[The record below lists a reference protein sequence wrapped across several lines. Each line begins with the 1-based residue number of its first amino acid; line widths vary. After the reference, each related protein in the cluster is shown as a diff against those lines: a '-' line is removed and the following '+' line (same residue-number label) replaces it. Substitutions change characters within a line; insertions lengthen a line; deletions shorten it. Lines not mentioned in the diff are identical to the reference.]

1 MSADAVLTG
10 RKEGKFYQLTRD
22 PVLFISVLLIL
33 GLLLLF
39 IVYPLYAAAKLSL
52 TPGGKFSFS
61 EYSYIFTHSGY
72 IKTIRNSVTLGI
84 TVATLATTVGFI
96 FAFAMT
102 KGNIGGK
109 RFFQGMGILPIISP
123 PFMFALSVILLFG
136 RNGLITAKLLNL
148 DTGGIYGFKGLVIV
162 QVITMYP
169 IAYMTLVGI
178 LQAIDPDLET
188 CAMNLGAKRGRT
200 FWTVTFP
207 LALPGIF
214 ASWLLVF
221 VGSLTDFGNP
231 IIIGGEFDVLSVKAY
246 LEFTGMG
253 NLPRGAALAI
263 LLLVPTVFVFF
274 IQKYIMK
281 NKTYVTITGKS
292 SRRGSASVSKATR
305 AGLFAFCLGVSVFVL
320 MFYTTIIGGSFVK
333 LWGVNWTPT
342 LKWFA
347 YSFDVGFTTLKNT
360 LYLAIIQTPITA
372 SLGMVIAFIVVRKS
386 FPGKG
391 SLDFLSMLS
400 YAIPGTAIGI
410 GYILAFNKAP
420 FDLSGTAFILIAV
433 YVFRNVPI
441 GVQGGIAALKQ
452 ISPDIEE
459 SSTNLG
465 ATTAYTFRK
474 VTLPLIRPSFFAGAT
489 FAFVRAM
496 TAISAIIFLVSARWN
511 HLTVLIL
518 AQTEIMRLG
527 AASVLSFVLI
537 VVIMI
542 FVFLIMKLTGL
553 KQSQIFGTTN

>member
-1 MSADAVLTG
+1 MELTG
-10 RKEGKFYQLTRD
+10 SLDVKKEGRFYQLTRD

-52 TPGGKFSFS
+52 TPGGKFSIS
-61 EYSYIFTHSGY
+61 EYSYIFSHSGY
-72 IKTIRNSVTLGI
+72 TRTILNSVTLGI
-84 TVATLATTVGFI
+84 IVATIATTVGFI
-96 FAFAMT
+96 FAYGMT
-102 KGNIGGK
+102 KGNIPGK
-109 RFFQGMGILPIISP
+109 GFFQSMGILPIISP

-136 RNGLITAKLLNL
+136 RNGLITAKLLHL
-148 DTGGIYGFKGLVIV
+148 DTGGIYGLKGLVIV

-178 LQAIDPDLET
+178 LQGIDPDLET
-188 CAMNLGAKRGRT
+188 CAMNLGAKRART

-263 LLLVPTVFVFF
+263 ILLVPTVAVFF

-281 NKTYVTITGKS
+281 NKAYVTITGKS

-305 AGLFAFCLGVSVFVL
+305 TGLFAFCLSVSLFVL
-320 MFYTTIIGGSFVK
+320 MFYLTIIGGSFVK
-333 LWGVNWTPT
+333 LWGIDWTPT

-360 LYLAIIQTPITA
+360 LFLAIIQTPITA
-372 SLGMVIAFIVVRKS
+372 LLGMIIAFIIVRKS

-391 SLDFLSMLS
+391 ALDFLSMLS

-420 FDLSGTAFILIAV
+420 FELSGTAFILIAV

-465 ATTAYTFRK
+465 ANTTHTFRK
-474 VTLPLIRPSFFAGAT
+474 ITLPLIRPSFFAGAT

-537 VVIMI
+537 LVITG

>member
-1 MSADAVLTG
+1 MDSNSTTLTRREG
-10 RKEGKFYQLTRD
+10 RFYQLTRD
-22 PVLFISVLLIL
+22 PILFISVILIF

-39 IVYPLYAAAKLSL
+39 IIYPLYSAVKLSL

-61 EYSYIFTHSGY
+61 EYSYVFSHSGY
-72 IKTIRNSVTLGI
+72 TRTILNSVTLGAL
-84 TVATLATTVGFI
+84 VATLATVVGFI
-96 FAFAMT
+96 FAYAMT
-102 KGNIGGK
+102 KANVGGK
-109 RFFQGMGILPIISP
+109 RFFQSMGILPIISP

-136 RNGLITAKLLNL
+136 RNGLISAKLLGL
-148 DTGGIYGFKGLVIV
+148 DTGGIYGLRGLIIV

-178 LQAIDPDLET
+178 LQGIDPDLET
-188 CAMNLGAKRGRT
+188 CAMNLGAKRGHT

-263 LLLVPTVFVFF
+263 LLLIPTVFVFF

-281 NKTYVTITGKS
+281 NKSYVTITGKS

-305 AGLFAFCLGVSVFVL
+305 RGLFIFCLSVSVFVL
-320 MFYTTIIGGSFVK
+320 LFYTTIIGGSFVK
-333 LWGVNWTPT
+333 LWSVDWTPT

-360 LYLAIIQTPITA
+360 LFLAIVQTPITA
-372 SLGMVIAFIVVRKS
+372 LLGMVIAFIVVRKS

-391 SLDFLSMLS
+391 ALDFLSMIS

-420 FDLSGTAFILIAV
+420 FDLSGTAFILVAV

-452 ISPDIEE
+452 ISTDIEE

-474 VTLPLIRPSFFAGAT
+474 ITLPLIRPSFFAGAT

-527 AASVLSFVLI
+527 AASVLSFALI
-537 VVIMI
+537 VVVVGFI
-542 FVFLIMKLTGL
+542 FLIMKLTGL

>member
-1 MSADAVLTG
+1 MALT
-10 RKEGKFYQLTRD
+10 RKEGRFYQLTRD

-33 GLLLLF
+33 GLLVLF
-39 IVYPLYAAAKLSL
+39 IVYPLYAAVKLSL
-52 TPGGKFSFS
+52 TPGGSFSFS
-61 EYSYIFTHSGY
+61 EYSYIFSHSGY
-72 IKTIRNSVTLGI
+72 VKTIFNSITLGAA
-84 TVATLATTVGFI
+84 VATIATIVGFI
-96 FAFAMT
+96 FAYAIA
-102 KGNIGGK
+102 KGNVAGK
-109 RFFQGMGILPIISP
+109 GFFQSMGILPIISP

-148 DTGGIYGFKGLVIV
+148 DTGGVYGLKGLIIV

-178 LQAIDPDLET
+178 LQGIDPDLET
-188 CAMNLGAKRGRT
+188 CAMNLGAKRWHT

-246 LEFTGMG
+246 MEFTGMG
-253 NLPRGAALAI
+253 NLPRGAALAM
-263 LLLVPTVFVFF
+263 LLLVPTVLVFF

-292 SRRGSASVSKATR
+292 SRRGSASISRGTR
-305 AGLFAFCLGVSVFVL
+305 TGLFIFCLGVSLFVL
-320 MFYTTIIGGSFVK
+320 MFYMTIIGGSFVK
-333 LWGVNWTPT
+333 LWGIDWTPT
-342 LKWFA
+342 LKWFV
-347 YSFDVGFTTLKNT
+347 YSFEVGFTTLKNT
-360 LYLAIIQTPITA
+360 IFLAVVSTPITA
-372 SLGMVIAFIVVRKS
+372 FLGMLIAFIVVRKT

-391 SLDFLSMLS
+391 ALDFLSMLS

-420 FDLSGTAFILIAV
+420 FELSGTAFILIAV

-452 ISPDIEE
+452 ISNEIEE

-465 ATTAYTFRK
+465 ASTSYTFRK
-474 VTLPLIRPSFFAGAT
+474 ITLPLIRPSFFAGAT

-527 AASVLSFVLI
+527 AASVLSFILI
-537 VVIMI
+537 LVIMG

>member
-1 MSADAVLTG
+1 MEDISNQLS

-22 PVLFISVLLIL
+22 PVLFITVLLIL

-52 TPGGKFSFS
+52 TPEGHFSFK

-72 IKTIRNSVTLGI
+72 EKTILNSVTLGI
-84 TVATLATTVGFI
+84 SVATLATFVGFI
-96 FAFAMT
+96 FAFALT
-102 KGNIGGK
+102 KAGIKGK
-109 RFFQGMGILPIISP
+109 KYFQAMGILPIISP

-148 DTGGIYGFKGLVIV
+148 DTGGIYGLKGLIIV

-169 IAYMTLVGI
+169 IAYMTLMGI
-178 LQAIDPDLET
+178 LQGIDPDLET
-188 CAMNLGAKRGRT
+188 CAMNLGAKRGHS

-246 LEFTGMG
+246 MEFTGMG

-263 LLLVPTVFVFF
+263 LLLIPTVFVFF

-281 NKTYVTITGKS
+281 NKSYVTITGKS
-292 SRRGSASVSKATR
+292 SRRASSSVGKVTKHA
-305 AGLFAFCLGVSVFVL
+305 LFLFCLLVSLFVI
-320 MFYTTIIGGSFVK
+320 MFYITIIGGSFVK

-360 LYLAIIQTPITA
+360 VYLALISTPITA
-372 SLGMVIAFIVVRKS
+372 LLGIVIAFIVVRKS

-391 SLDFLSMLS
+391 ALDFLSMLS
-400 YAIPGTAIGI
+400 YAIPGTAVGI

-420 FDLSGTAFILIAV
+420 FELSGTAFILIAV

-452 ISPDIEE
+452 ISSDIEE

-465 ATTAYTFRK
+465 ANTIYTFRK
-474 VTLPLIRPSFFAGAT
+474 ITLPLIRPSFFAGAT

-527 AASVLSFVLI
+527 AASVLSFALI
-537 VVIMI
+537 VVVMG

>member
-1 MSADAVLTG
+1 
-10 RKEGKFYQLTRD
+10 
-22 PVLFISVLLIL
+22 VLLIL

-52 TPGGKFSFS
+52 TPGGKFSIS
-61 EYSYIFTHSGY
+61 EYSYIFSHSGY
-72 IKTIRNSVTLGI
+72 TRTILNSVTLGI
-84 TVATLATTVGFI
+84 IVATIATTVGFI
-96 FAFAMT
+96 FAYGMT
-102 KGNIGGK
+102 KGNIPGK
-109 RFFQGMGILPIISP
+109 GFFQSMGILPIISP

-136 RNGLITAKLLNL
+136 RNGLITAKLLHL
-148 DTGGIYGFKGLVIV
+148 DTGGIYGLKGLVIV

-178 LQAIDPDLET
+178 LQGIDPDLET
-188 CAMNLGAKRGRT
+188 CAMNLGAKRART

-263 LLLVPTVFVFF
+263 ILLVPTVAVFF

-281 NKTYVTITGKS
+281 NKAYVTITGKS

-305 AGLFAFCLGVSVFVL
+305 TGLFAFCLSVSLFVL
-320 MFYTTIIGGSFVK
+320 MFYLTIIGGSFVK
-333 LWGVNWTPT
+333 LWGIDWTPT

-360 LYLAIIQTPITA
+360 LFLAIIQTPITA
-372 SLGMVIAFIVVRKS
+372 LLGMIIAFIIVRKS

-391 SLDFLSMLS
+391 ALDFLSMLS

-420 FDLSGTAFILIAV
+420 FELSGTAFILIAV

-465 ATTAYTFRK
+465 ANTTHTFRK
-474 VTLPLIRPSFFAGAT
+474 ITLPLIRPSFFAGAT

-537 VVIMI
+537 LVITG

>member
-1 MSADAVLTG
+1 MDYNSGTIT
-10 RKEGKFYQLTRD
+10 RKEGRFYQLTRD
-22 PVLFISVLLIL
+22 PFLFISVLLIL

-39 IVYPLYAAAKLSL
+39 IVYPLYSAAKLSL
-52 TPGGKFSFS
+52 TPDGKFSFS
-61 EYSYIFTHSGY
+61 EYSYIFSHSSY
-72 IKTIRNSVTLGI
+72 KRTILNSVTLGAA
-84 TVATLATTVGFI
+84 VATLSTFVGFV

-102 KGNIGGK
+102 KGGIKGK
-109 RFFQGMGILPIISP
+109 RFFQSMGILPIISP

-136 RNGLITAKLLNL
+136 RNGLITAKLLHL
-148 DTGGIYGFKGLVIV
+148 DTGGIYGLKGLIIV

-169 IAYMTLVGI
+169 IAYMTLMGI
-178 LQAIDPDLET
+178 LQGIDPDLET

-200 FWTVTFP
+200 FWTVTLP

-274 IQKYIMK
+274 VQKYIMK
-281 NKTYVTITGKS
+281 NKAYTTITGKS
-292 SRRGSASVSKATR
+292 SRRGSASVSKTTR
-305 AGLFAFCLGVSVFVL
+305 TVLFLFCLGVSLFVL

-333 LWGVNWTPT
+333 LWGINWTPT

-360 LYLAIIQTPITA
+360 LILAIISTPITA
-372 SLGMVIAFIVVRKS
+372 LLGMIIAFIVVRKT

-391 SLDFLSMLS
+391 ILDFLSMLS

-420 FDLSGTAFILIAV
+420 FKLSGTAFILIAV

-452 ISPDIEE
+452 ISGDIEE

-465 ATTAYTFRK
+465 ANTSYTFRK
-474 VTLPLIRPSFFAGAT
+474 ITLPLIRPSFFAGAT

-527 AASVLSFVLI
+527 AASVLSFILI
-537 VVIMI
+537 VVVMGFI
-542 FVFLIMKLTGL
+542 FLIMKLTGL
-553 KQSQIFGTTN
+553 KQSQIFGTTK

>member
-1 MSADAVLTG
+1 MELTG
-10 RKEGKFYQLTRD
+10 SLDVKKEGRFYQLTRD

-52 TPGGKFSFS
+52 TPGGKFSIS
-61 EYSYIFTHSGY
+61 EYSYIFSHSGY
-72 IKTIRNSVTLGI
+72 TRTILNSVTLGI
-84 TVATLATTVGFI
+84 TVATIATTVGFI
-96 FAFAMT
+96 FAYAMT
-102 KGNIGGK
+102 KGNIPGK
-109 RFFQGMGILPIISP
+109 GFFQSMGILPIISP

-136 RNGLITAKLLNL
+136 RNGLITAKLLQL
-148 DTGGIYGFKGLVIV
+148 DTGGIYGLKGLVIV

-178 LQAIDPDLET
+178 LQGIDPDLET
-188 CAMNLGAKRGRT
+188 CAMNLGAKRART

-263 LLLVPTVFVFF
+263 ILLVPTVAVFF

-281 NKTYVTITGKS
+281 NKAYVTITGKS

-305 AGLFAFCLGVSVFVL
+305 TGLFAFCLSVSLFVL
-320 MFYTTIIGGSFVK
+320 MFYLTIIGGSFVK
-333 LWGVNWTPT
+333 LWGINWTPT

-360 LYLAIIQTPITA
+360 LFLAIIQTPITA
-372 SLGMVIAFIVVRKS
+372 LLGMIIAFIIVRKS

-391 SLDFLSMLS
+391 ALDFLSMLS

-420 FDLSGTAFILIAV
+420 FELSGTAFILIAV

-465 ATTAYTFRK
+465 ANTTHTFRK
-474 VTLPLIRPSFFAGAT
+474 ITLPLIRPSFFAGAT

-511 HLTVLIL
+511 HLTVQIL

-537 VVIMI
+537 LVIMG

>member
-1 MSADAVLTG
+1 VDSNSTTLT
-10 RKEGKFYQLTRD
+10 RKEGRFYQLTRD
-22 PVLFISVLLIL
+22 PILFISVILIL

-39 IVYPLYAAAKLSL
+39 IIYPLYAAIKLSL

-61 EYSYIFTHSGY
+61 EYSYVFSHSGY
-72 IKTIRNSVTLGI
+72 TRTILNSLTLGAL
-84 TVATLATTVGFI
+84 VATLATVVGFI
-96 FAFAMT
+96 FAYALT
-102 KGNIGGK
+102 KANVGGK
-109 RFFQGMGILPIISP
+109 RFFQSMGILPIISP

-136 RNGLITAKLLNL
+136 RNGLISAKLLGL
-148 DTGGIYGFKGLVIV
+148 DTGGIYGLRGLIIV

-178 LQAIDPDLET
+178 LQGIDPDLET
-188 CAMNLGAKRGRT
+188 CAMNLGAKRGHA

-263 LLLVPTVFVFF
+263 LLLIPTVFVFF

-281 NKTYVTITGKS
+281 NKSYVTITGKS

-305 AGLFAFCLGVSVFVL
+305 RGLFIFCLSVSIFVL
-320 MFYTTIIGGSFVK
+320 MFYITIIGGSFVK
-333 LWGVNWTPT
+333 LWSVNWAPT

-360 LYLAIIQTPITA
+360 LFLAIVQTPITA
-372 SLGMVIAFIVVRKS
+372 LLGMVIAFIVVRKS

-391 SLDFLSMLS
+391 ALDFLSMIS

-452 ISPDIEE
+452 ISTDIEE

-474 VTLPLIRPSFFAGAT
+474 ITLPLIRPSFFAGAT

-527 AASVLSFVLI
+527 AASVLSFALI
-537 VVIMI
+537 VVVVG

-553 KQSQIFGTTN
+553 KQSQIFGTTS